1 MSMSEKKMS
10 GAQDTVGAFDLD
22 VFVGGADQEEV
33 TETASEPAPKPVKPE
48 KRPKPSVEAKKPA
61 TAAKSKPQ
69 KAEKVPLSERV
80 QVRMT
85 RAEFEKLEG
94 KAGLVPVSTFLR
106 KFLQDN
112 GLI

>member
-1 MSMSEKKMS
+1 MSDKKMD
-10 GAQDTVGAFDLD
+10 GKQDTVGAFDLD
-22 VFVGGADQEEV
+22 VFVGGADQEEA
-33 TETASEPAPKPVKPE
+33 TEPAPKPASKPVKAE
-48 KRPKPSVEAKKPA
+48 KRPKPPVEAKKPA
-61 TAAKSKPQ
+61 SAGKSKPQ

-94 KAGLVPVSTFLR
+94 QAGLVPVSTFLR
-106 KFLQDN
+106 KFMQDN